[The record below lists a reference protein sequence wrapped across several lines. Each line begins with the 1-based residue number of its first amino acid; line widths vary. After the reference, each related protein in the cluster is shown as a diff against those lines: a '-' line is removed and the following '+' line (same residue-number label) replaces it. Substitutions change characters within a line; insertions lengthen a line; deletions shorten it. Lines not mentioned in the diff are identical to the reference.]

1 MTRPPS
7 VLYSQITQIERE
19 DDYLHFLLGVVSF
32 SRSLLAALENESAR
46 GRALAPPEEEP
57 RDDRPSRLL
66 T

>member
-7 VLYSQITQIERE
+7 VLHSQITQIERE
-19 DDYLHFLLGVVSF
+19 DDYLHFLLGLVSF
-32 SRSLLAALENESAR
+32 SRSLLAALEHESAR
-46 GRALAPPEEEP
+46 GRERAPPDEP